1 MKLNNLDLVGYRVL
15 NDAIRFVLNCDITD
29 AVALKDQDFTI
40 TQDDDQIAF
49 YTGYNI
55 SRIER
60 DSSTTEVRTIVY
72 VDRKIDDSTEAVISG
87 LEKSVATIVTS
98 VDKNT
103 TLGNDLA
110 LSVAELGK
118 TLEDQNTETN
128 LAIAELGKTVEDKNT
143 ETALAV
149 AELGKTVEDHNSTLT
164 STIADIN
171 AKASELQ
178 ELSLETMQA
187 IAELG
192 TMVASAQST
201 TADPST
207 QSGKEE

>member
-49 YTGYNI
+49 YNGYNI

-149 AELGKTVEDHNSTLT
+149 AELGKTVEDQNNDISA
-164 STIADIN
+164 TIAEIS
-171 AKASELQ
+171 AKASSLE

-207 QSGKEE
+207 QSGQEE

>member
-128 LAIAELGKTVEDKNT
+128 LAIAELGKTVEDKNI

-149 AELGKTVEDHNSTLT
+149 AELGKTVEDQNNDISA
-164 STIADIN
+164 TIAEIN

-207 QSGKEE
+207 QSGQEE